1 MGKEIMSRIRLAF
14 EKRGSAC
21 FVRHVELPQLFGRIA
36 RRAGLKVELT
46 QGMSPHPHIVIG
58 AALPVGVVSLYE
70 LAEIWFAAPLSSQE
84 VIEKM
89 NAASPEGFRFFASAE
104 IPHDAKSLGKSYDA
118 AGWWLCPREDAKIE
132 SAAEVLQK
140 NFNDEI
146 LLSMKICDDG
156 LEFCTRDP
164 AGTGPNAFV
173 KALVASEIISGWPD
187 VCLARLILGNWNAQK
202 EEIVPLI

>member
-1 MGKEIMSRIRLAF
+1 MSRIRLAF
-14 EKRGSAC
+14 EKRGDAC

-46 QGMSPHPHIVIG
+46 QGMSPHPHIVMG

-70 LAEIWFAAPLSSQE
+70 LAEIWFAGSILPQE
-84 VIEKM
+84 ILGRM
-89 NAASPEGFRFFASAE
+89 NAVSPEGFHFLKATE
-104 IPHDAKSLGKSYDA
+104 IEPDVKSLGKCYDA
-118 AGWWLCPREDAKIE
+118 AKWWLCPREDVKIE

-173 KALVASEIISGWPD
+173 KSLVAHEIISGWPE
-187 VCLARLILGNWNAQK
+187 VCLARLCLGNWNA
-202 EEIVPLI
+202 ERNEIVPLI